1 MRRGWLGEPTTILGN
16 KHFMCSI
23 QESDVKD
30 ALKRM
35 EEVKAMC
42 PDGIHIEVWRS
53 LRGLTH

>member
-1 MRRGWLGEPTTILGN
+1 
-16 KHFMCSI
+16 MCSI

-42 PDGIHIEVWRS
+42 SDGIPIEVWRS
-53 LRGLTH
+53 LRGLTHEIIQPYLSIKQDAQ